1 MTAEPRRRGRPPL
14 EGRREEILDAAV
26 EVMAVHGIEAIS
38 LNQLADELGLSTYA
52 LTYHFGSKEGLLVA
66 IANHVGHHLRGEFGW
81 LHEVL
86 AAGTVDVG
94 ALVRGYW
101 ANYGESGAAGST
113 RLWLEI
119 GILASRDPERF
130 PGFID
135 AMIDGWRGLII
146 SFVPDHPYAEEV
158 ASITFASL
166 LGLELLE
173 MSKPGTVT
181 ASTIDA
187 LVGMFERSL
196 PATETP

>member
-1 MTAEPRRRGRPPL
+1 MTEQRRRGRPPL

-66 IANHVGHHLRGEFGW
+66 IAEHVGHHLRGEFGW
-81 LHEVL
+81 LNEIKADDL
-86 AAGTVDVG
+86 DVG
-94 ALVRGYW
+94 TLVRGYW
-101 ANYGESGAAGST
+101 ASYGSTGAAGST

-135 AMIDGWRGLII
+135 AMVDGWRGLIR
-146 SFVPDHPYAEEV
+146 SFVPDHPFVEDI
-158 ASITFASL
+158 ASITFATL

-173 MSKPGTVT
+173 MAKPGTVT
-181 ASTIDA
+181 ATTIEGLIA
-187 LVGMFERSL
+187 MFERSL
-196 PATETP
+196 PSVDRS